1 MTLNNGQ
8 AGNGGPAAPGALAS
22 AAVAGDVPV
31 GGGMSGRRLSGG
43 RMTWAQAVSG
53 ALGGAT
59 CLWQDLDGLHVEPP
73 PADPPPTSILWGW
86 RGESVLVRAR
96 LDGDTAYV
104 AVLDLAVG
112 DAPPGSPAGDGRPAG
127 AGTPEDLVRTI
138 PWAPGDDRVAAA
150 RAGVRAGRGPASESG
165 GVGARY
171 EQVIIEGIE
180 GGPVTFVRPASTGRP
195 VRDA

>member
-1 MTLNNGQ
+1 MALDSGQ
-8 AGNGGPAAPGALAS
+8 AGAASGEQASATAPGDGPS
-22 AAVAGDVPV
+22 
-31 GGGMSGRRLSGG
+31 GGGLSGRRLSGG

-96 LDGDTAYV
+96 LDGDTAYI
-104 AVLDLAVG
+104 AILDLAADTATPEG
-112 DAPPGSPAGDGRPAG
+112 LAGDGRSTAG
-127 AGTPEDLVRTI
+127 GTQEDLVRTI

-150 RAGVRAGRGPASESG
+150 RAGVTAGRGPASESG

-171 EQVIIEGIE
+171 ERVIVGGIE
-180 GGPVTFVRPASTGRP
+180 GGPVTFVRPSTTGRP